1 MRLVKI
7 KDIGTVVSGSTPKT
21 NVPEY
26 WGGEIAWATPKD
38 LSLLDGQ
45 YLYDTAKKITQLGYD
60 SCSTSLLPKDS
71 VLFSSR
77 APIGL
82 VAINKIPV
90 CTNQGFKSIIPNKE
104 VSSLYLYYALKYF
117 SKTLERLGNGAT
129 FKELSKKTFEEFALP
144 LPDISD
150 QIRIADILSK
160 AELLI
165 RQRKESL
172 RLLDEF
178 LKSTFLEMFGDPVR
192 NEKGWK
198 KVRLS
203 EICSKIGSGATP
215 RGGKESYKSEGI
227 KLIRSMNVHNNTFI
241 FDGLVFI
248 DEAQASKLDHVIVKP
263 NDVLLNITG
272 ASVGRC
278 CLAPKEVVPARV
290 NQHVSIIRPD
300 SNVINPVFLSRVL
313 TNTHFQA
320 QIVKEAKLKGAT
332 REAITKEEIERM
344 EVPLPN
350 KRFQSLFATIVEK
363 TELLKARQQH
373 SLKELSTLYGSLSQ
387 RAFQGELDLR
397 EEPLANAAEPE
408 VVYHKARK

>member
-1 MRLVKI
+1 MWVKATI
-7 KDIGTVVSGSTPKT
+7 
-21 NVPEY
+21 
-26 WGGEIAWATPKD
+26 GEITRN
-38 LSLLDGQ
+38 L
-45 YLYDTAKKITQLGYD
+45 
-60 SCSTSLLPKDS
+60 
-71 VLFSSR
+71 
-77 APIGL
+77 
-82 VAINKIPV
+82 NKLRVPL
-90 CTNQGFKSIIPNKE
+90 NSAERQRKSIRKLYPYIGANNIIDYIDEYIFDERILCVAEDGGSWGPGQQCAVIYEGKTWVNNHAHVLVENGKANLDYLRHFLNRTDLTKYITGTTRGKLTRTALDRIE
-104 VSSLYLYYALKYF
+104 V
-117 SKTLERLGNGAT
+117 
-129 FKELSKKTFEEFALP
+129 P
-144 LPDISD
+144 LPPLLF
-150 QIRIADILSK
+150 QIRIADTLNR
-160 AELLI
+160 AEAVI
-165 RQRKESL
+165 SQRKESL

>member
-1 MRLVKI
+1 MK
-7 KDIGTVVSGSTPKT
+7 
-21 NVPEY
+21 
-26 WGGEIAWATPKD
+26 
-38 LSLLDGQ
+38 
-45 YLYDTAKKITQLGYD
+45 
-60 SCSTSLLPKDS
+60 
-71 VLFSSR
+71 F
-77 APIGL
+77 
-82 VAINKIPV
+82 
-90 CTNQGFKSIIPNKE
+90 
-104 VSSLYLYYALKYF
+104 
-117 SKTLERLGNGAT
+117 ERLGNIIDIRKGRKPQLAKTPNKDSVRLLQIDDLRNDENIKYTNDKTGVLASEDDILIAWDGANAGTVGFGKSGYVGSTIALLRKKSHSEFDTEFIAKFLQYQFPYLRRKASGAT
-129 FKELSKKTFEEFALP
+129 IPHINRSSLEDLMIPAIPLSEQVRVAKT
-144 LPDISD
+144 
-150 QIRIADILSK
+150 LSK
-160 AELLI
+160 AESLLL
-165 RQRKESL
+165 RRKETL
-172 RLLDEF
+172 ALLDAF